1 MQIQKKGDEEIVMH
15 TTNVILESSP
25 DAWPEEEKG
34 VADAETPEGVT
45 HKREIKETTVVVTRV
60 VDKDGEMKEE
70 TEVTENK
77 RVFVDGE
84 EVKDEV
90 THLKSPEE
98 QDGEKEEEKKEDDK
112 DEHEK
117 KEEEGEGGATAESPE
132 PESPSKTKV
141 KKKKSFKDALK
152 KKFSKRGKDDHHEKT
167 EKAEKAE

>member
-1 MQIQKKGDEEIVMH
+1 MQTEKREDDTIVMH

-45 HKREIKETTVVVTRV
+45 HKREIKETTLVVTRV
-60 VDKDGEMKEE
+60 VDKDGETKQE
-70 TEVTENK
+70 TQVTENK
-77 RVFVDGE
+77 RVFIDGE

-98 QDGEKEEEKKEDDK
+98 PEEEEEKKEEDK
-112 DEHEK
+112 EEHEK
-117 KEEEGEGGATAESPE
+117 KDEDGEGGATAESPE

-167 EKAEKAE
+167 EKAE